1 MKSRGKPAT
10 TGRSPGPH
18 PGRRALS
25 LQRPPHPGALS
36 GGPTTSPP
44 ARPSPRPDGFRA
56 PRRRPGGGGAPRP
69 RLTCAPV
76 PGAARRG
83 AGRGQGGPQ
92 IKLCCSRDGAV
103 VTSSPSGRRGP
114 GFDPAARAV
123 ARRALQPPARPPARS
138 GPRVPSPW
146 LRALGSREKRAA
158 VRRVWTP
165 LGKAGPNR
173 VGSALKKCSGACSRV
188 WKVVLGFRGPR
199 EPRFQEKTHPTH
211 KQSSGGGRR
220 ESFSVWCCLA
230 RRSCQRAACSVL
242 CQIMPKPDLK
252 KHGSPPHISSKGLR
266 ADPSSLPWC

>member
-1 MKSRGKPAT
+1 MEGRRDRGSPA
-10 TGRSPGPH
+10 RRF
-18 PGRRALS
+18 PGRLG
-25 LQRPPHPGALS
+25 GAL
-36 GGPTTSPP
+36 
-44 ARPSPRPDGFRA
+44 
-56 PRRRPGGGGAPRP
+56 GADR
-69 RLTCAPV
+69 
-76 PGAARRG
+76 AARRSNFVALG
-83 AGRGQGGPQ
+83 TAQ
-92 IKLCCSRDGAV
+92 
-103 VTSSPSGRRGP
+103 SSLP
-114 GFDPAARAV
+114 
-123 ARRALQPPARPPARS
+123 RRAGGAAQALTQQLARWRAGPCSRPPARS
-138 GPRVPSPW
+138 GPRVPAPW

-173 VGSALKKCSGACSRV
+173 VGSALKKCSRACSRV